1 VTKRT
6 TLQLAIVCAFVLQA
20 VTALTTAPALVP
32 ESASPTVLREN
43 EPDNKNLGFSELPDG
58 RGGLNVESIVY
69 TDDMR
74 FDKKRSLKAFQGTVY
89 PLLRANCS
97 GCHSTENRTA
107 SGAQAPLHADV
118 DVNLAHEYAL
128 TRVNFRDPQNS
139 RLVVRLGIERHNCFG
154 KSCAAAS
161 AKMLEAVTAWRDA
174 VADMILEIPRGV
186 PQSTKVTE
194 QQILDWIKADK
205 ATIPAAEQ
213 EFVQY
218 ASFHVLHNAG
228 VSAQNLNH
236 ARVGLSKALNST
248 GRWAPRIVNP
258 RDVNG
263 KGILYRFDIRDY
275 WGHTLID
282 TSDPDFALWYGG
294 SDDDLAFAANK
305 LDLNGK
311 PIKYASL
318 AEMVHKLKPE
328 VTRDDKFAR
337 LVWARVLKGNA
348 EGAADGESLPP
359 NIDGFLGKR
368 DIGPNGQ
375 EYVIPETLQYAEA
388 AQLTYTLTRPDVYNA
403 IMAIPGYSHN
413 LEKELGVDK
422 SKGMDSYDYVV
433 TYEAIT
439 VDSRFMWR
447 AKTKSGY
454 YWKTFDI
461 FTQGEGDPKRWHIDQ
476 AYRKGDVTYPFWSN
490 PIPKFITNQG
500 GTTPAD
506 LSYVATLPLGG
517 FSFDTT
523 GTVGRYT
530 GADGPQQSAE
540 ELIWSMPN
548 GLQAYVL
555 LGAWNQ
561 RRVDAFTNIV
571 RDPRILRDVPD
582 EVLDNLTGFGRTGGI
597 QDHRLNNASSCI
609 GCHSDGMNR
618 VNNDLRDWL
627 DAGGARLPKGPDGVD
642 RWINNPE
649 TVKRVRELY
658 PPSTEI
664 RAHIENDRRVF
675 LSAMAQIKREMIL
688 GVDKNIYVEPAI
700 WTIEWARNH
709 YKYPVTRSN

>member
-1 VTKRT
+1 MTKRT
-6 TLQLAIVCAFVLQA
+6 ALKLGILCGFVLQA
-20 VTALTTAPALVP
+20 ATALTTAPVP
-32 ESASPTVLREN
+32 EAASPMVLGEAG
-43 EPDNKNLGFSELPDG
+43 PNKNIGFSELPDG
-58 RGGLNVESIVY
+58 RGGTNVEAIIY
-69 TDDMR
+69 TEQMG

-97 GCHSTENRTA
+97 GCHSTENRA
-107 SGAQAPLHADV
+107 GSGAQAPLHSDV

-128 TRVNFRDPQNS
+128 TRVNFREPENS
-139 RLVVRLGIERHNCFG
+139 KLVVRMGIDRHNCFG
-154 KSCAAAS
+154 KSCAAAN

-174 VADMILEIPRGV
+174 VADMILEVPRGV
-186 PQSTKVTE
+186 PQSTKITA
-194 QQILDWIKADK
+194 QQVLAWIEADK
-205 ATIPAAEQ
+205 AKIPAAER
-213 EFVQY
+213 EFIQY

-248 GRWAPRIVNP
+248 GRWAPRLVNP

-263 KGILYRFDIRDY
+263 KGIVYKFDIRDY

-305 LDLNGK
+305 LDLNGR

-318 AEMVHKLKPE
+318 ATMIHKLKPE

-348 EGAADGESLPP
+348 EGATDTETLPP
-359 NIDGFLGKR
+359 NIDGFVGKR
-368 DIGPNGQ
+368 DLGPNKQ

-403 IMAIPGYSHN
+403 IMAFPGYSHE

-422 SKGMDSYDYVV
+422 SRGMDSYDYML
-433 TYEAIT
+433 TYEGIT
-439 VDSRFMWR
+439 VDSRMMWR
-447 AKTKSGY
+447 AQTKGGGY
-454 YWKTFDI
+454 YWKTWDI

-476 AYRKGDVTYPFWSN
+476 AYRKGEVTYPFWSN

-517 FSFDTT
+517 FSFADN

-540 ELIWSMPN
+540 ELIWSLPN

-571 RDPRILRDVPD
+571 RDPRVLRNVPD
-582 EVLDNLTGFGRTGGI
+582 EVLDNLTGFGRSGGI
-597 QDHRLNNASSCI
+597 QDHRLNTASSRI
-609 GCHSDGMNR
+609 GCHIDGMNR

-627 DAGGARLPKGPDGVD
+627 DAGGNRLPKGEHGVD
-642 RWINNPE
+642 GWVNNPD
-649 TVKRVRELY
+649 TVKRVRDLY
-658 PPSTEI
+658 PPSSVM
-664 RAHIENDRRVF
+664 RSKIENDRRVF
-675 LSAMAQIKREMIL
+675 LTSMAQIKREMIL
-688 GVDKNIYVEPAI
+688 GVDKNTYVEPTI
-700 WTIEWARNH
+700 WTIEWARNF